1 MEITQD
7 QFTANLEQMPEG
19 AQVQVV
25 QLIEQNEP
33 PVLQAFA
40 ASLGVTLSKSQ
51 WQRSQCRRSNL
62 LCLMK

>member
-33 PVLQAFA
+33 PVLQAFVA
-40 ASLGVTLSKSQ
+40 
-51 WQRSQCRRSNL
+51 RRVSHAGPDATVSPW
-62 LCLMK
+62 